1 MKFMK
6 LGSKPD
12 SFQGD
17 EKDQRFVVSELAA
30 DIIVHVGHVK
40 FHLHKFP
47 LLSKSSLLQ
56 KLLMASND
64 DKVDEICITD
74 IPGGAT
80 AFETCAKF
88 CYGMTVTL
96 NAHNVAATRCAAEYL
111 EMNETVEKGNLA
123 YKIEIFLRTSIF
135 RSWKDSIVVLHST
148 RSLLPWAEDLELI
161 THCIDSI
168 ASKACVDTSK
178 VEWSYTYNR
187 KQLLSEVLNPQQWNG
202 VKKQNRVPKDWWVD
216 DLSELEVHFF
226 KKIILAIN
234 ARGRMSSQVIGAALE
249 AYTCHRLS
257 SLGRE
262 SMRKGGDGMSTS
274 FVETVISLLPLEKGS
289 VSSNF
294 LLRLLK
300 VGNLLNIGETAKKEL
315 TKRIGRQL
323 EDASVRDLLIPA
335 SAESTMYDVDMILS
349 LVEEFN
355 CSALASGNSRTV
367 VAKLVD
373 GCLLEVAKDPNLP
386 LSKFID
392 LAEIIPSELR
402 PVHDQLYHAIDA
414 YLEGHPPLGKR
425 ERKRLCGLLNC
436 KKLSVD
442 ACAHALQNERLPLR
456 MVVQIMY
463 VEHMRVSISMASQG
477 GSGGSCGSSRSAMAT
492 ETQDEP
498 VDSSGDDGRSINN
511 GKTKGMVLPKKIL
524 KKLLP
529 STGQSGESHGSSGSP
544 ILANPEKQRTP
555 PRKARHSIS

>member
-17 EKDQRFVVSELAA
+17 EKDQRFVASELAA
-30 DIIVHVGHVK
+30 DIIVHVGEVK

-47 LLSKSSLLQ
+47 LLSKSYLLQ

-111 EMNETVEKGNLA
+111 EMHETVEKGNLA
-123 YKIEIFLRTSIF
+123 YKIEVFLRTSIF
-135 RSWKDSIVVLHST
+135 RSWKDSIIVLHTT

-168 ASKACVDTSK
+168 ASNACVDTSK

-202 VKKQNRVPKDWWVD
+202 VRKQNQVPKDWWVE
-216 DLSELEVHFF
+216 DLFELQVHFF
-226 KKIILAIN
+226 KKIILAIS

-262 SMRKGGDGMSTS
+262 SMRKGGDSMTTS

-289 VSSNF
+289 VSSKF

-300 VGNLLNIGETAKKEL
+300 VGNLLSIGETGKKEL

-335 SAESTMYDVDMILS
+335 SAESAMYDIDMILS

-373 GCLLEVAKDPNLP
+373 GYLLEVAQDPNLP
-386 LSKFID
+386 LSKFVD
-392 LAEIIPSELR
+392 LAELVPNELR
-402 PVHDQLYHAIDA
+402 PLHDQLYHAIDA
-414 YLEGHPPLGKR
+414 YLKGHPALGKR

-463 VEHMRVSISMASQG
+463 VEHMRVSISMASCQG
-477 GSGGSCGSSRSAMAT
+477 GCSRSAMAT
-492 ETQDEP
+492 ETQDAP

-511 GKTKGMVLPKKIL
+511 GKTTRGMVLPKKIL
-524 KKLLP
+524 KKLLS
-529 STGQSGESHGSSGSP
+529 STGQSGENNGSSDASGSP
-544 ILANPEKQRTP
+544 ILANPEKQKLTP
-555 PRKARHSIS
+555 PRKARHSVS